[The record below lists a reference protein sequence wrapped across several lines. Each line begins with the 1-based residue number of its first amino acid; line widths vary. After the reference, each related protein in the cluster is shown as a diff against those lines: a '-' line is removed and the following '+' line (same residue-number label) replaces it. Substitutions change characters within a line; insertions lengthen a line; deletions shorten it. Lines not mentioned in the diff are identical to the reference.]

1 MSWKNCV
8 AVAGGANA
16 SVRRFPLAEKSV
28 AESVA
33 SVPSRVC
40 SIFAAVSS
48 PVSSGSSATSY
59 TCMTPATI
67 SNAWLDRGGS
77 FSRGRTSASPVRQG
91 APLLGSRSVS
101 LSNTYSSRSAMQC
114 SSIKHTSSHSDVSSS
129 SGAITRPYS

>member
-1 MSWKNCV
+1 MSWKKRV

-16 SVRRFPLAEKSV
+16 SVRCAPLPEKSV
-28 AESVA
+28 SESESRPSRRAPDRFVA
-33 SVPSRVC
+33 SPFPEAS
-40 SIFAAVSS
+40 ASS
-48 PVSSGSSATSY
+48 TMSY

-67 SNAWLDRGGS
+67 SNAWADRGGS
-77 FSRGRTSASPVRQG
+77 ASRGGTSAAPVRQG

-129 SGAITRPYS
+129 SGAKTRPYA